1 MRPSLSKF
9 LSLVKTDQFG
19 QLETQEQ
26 RNQLSKEIVVL
37 FAQMRRTAEFYLN
50 KNVTSAVIALPSY
63 FNDGQ
68 RKFIRDVASVAGLN
82 ILKIIDEP
90 FAAGTNFK
98 CFKGQLN
105 SEFMRTFIFQN
116 SNKIL

>member
-1 MRPSLSKF
+1 MRFFYRLWEMRPSLSKF
-9 LSLVKTDQFG
+9 MTLVKTDQFG

-37 FAQMRRTAEFYLN
+37 LAQMRRTAEFYLA

-68 RKFIRDVASVAGLN
+68 RKFIKDVASVAGLN

-90 FAAGTNFK
+90 FAAGNFE
-98 CFKGQLN
+98 CF
-105 SEFMRTFIFQN
+105 E
-116 SNKIL
+116 